1 MQSTLKP
8 NQADDPRDVV
18 EVAPGVVLVAPA
30 DGEPANAEE
39 ELSSL
44 LRAAA
49 RQHSDPQTRA
59 EPDFSAAPPV
69 PSVDTTF
76 RSAAVGNVQA
86 PKNRKSMGGRAIRS
100 LLGFLLAL
108 GIGVGAAA
116 WQAYGDAAGQM
127 IANVSPQRV
136 LASLLPR
143 EESALPAQP
152 TPPASEAAATSA
164 APAQGAPEGV
174 APATAAASAETAPS
188 LQSMARNLAA
198 AGQEIEQLKASI
210 EQLKA
215 SQEQMS
221 RELAKSSEA
230 KSSEAKASEVKSS
243 EPNLRP
249 RMSALP
255 PRPAAPARRP
265 VPSLR
270 PSQAAAPPMSP
281 PASAVYVPRQP
292 EPLPPPVTAPP
303 PADPELSSV
312 PRPPLPVRQ

>member
-1 MQSTLKP
+1 MHSTLKP

-59 EPDFSAAPPV
+59 APDFSAAPPV
-69 PSVDTTF
+69 PSVDATF
-76 RSAAVGNVQA
+76 RAAAVGNVQA
-86 PKNRKSMGGRAIRS
+86 PKNRKSTGGRAIRG

-143 EESALPAQP
+143 EEAALPAQP

-188 LQSMARNLAA
+188 LQSMARDLAA

-215 SQEQMS
+215 SQEQMAS
-221 RELAKSSEA
+221 DNAKAVEQLKASQEQMTRLI
-230 KSSEAKASEVKSS
+230 AKASEQNQRPKTSAPPLRAITAPTRKPVPALPSQQARERAQS
-243 EPNLRP
+243 PTQLRP
-249 RMSALP
+249 EE
-255 PRPAAPARRP
+255 
-265 VPSLR
+265 
-270 PSQAAAPPMSP
+270 Q
-281 PASAVYVPRQP
+281 
-292 EPLPPPVTAPP
+292 
-303 PADPELSSV
+303 
-312 PRPPLPVRQ
+312 